1 MLVPN
6 PFNLAFTDARISA
19 GLNRKYRQVCEMMFR
34 RGYLRVVVATGT
46 LALGINMVTLS
57 SAFRK

>member
-1 MLVPN
+1 MD
-6 PFNLAFTDARISA
+6 TSA

-46 LALGINMVTLS
+46 LALGINMVKFNM
-57 SAFRK
+57 AFRVPRD